1 MKRARAQA
9 AREVILLLDSSKFGV
24 RSVMRML
31 DLEAIHTLVT
41 DDGAPMAIIEA
52 LRARGIVVVLLP
64 TH

>member
-1 MKRARAQA
+1 MAQA

-24 RSVMRML
+24 RSMMRML